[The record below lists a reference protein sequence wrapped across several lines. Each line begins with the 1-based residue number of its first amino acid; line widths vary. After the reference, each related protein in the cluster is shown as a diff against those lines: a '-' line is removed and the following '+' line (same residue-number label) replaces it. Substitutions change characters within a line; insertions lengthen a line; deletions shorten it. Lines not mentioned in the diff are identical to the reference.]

1 MSQMLDQP
9 ATPHRGEIRVT
20 EPGEVSYWTERLGV
34 SEHALRQAVADV
46 GESVDSIAEHLG
58 KSSRAI

>member
-1 MSQMLDQP
+1 MAQSVDPSGAPQ
-9 ATPHRGEIRVT
+9 RGEIHVT
-20 EPGEVSYWTERLGV
+20 EPSEVSYWTERLGV
-34 SEHALRQAVADV
+34 SEYALRQAVADV